1 MEQTGE
7 DTVIKKAYGYT
18 RVSTEEQVKDGN
30 SLNNQRQAIEKY
42 AEAHNIEIVG
52 WFTDEGV
59 SAKTAHRPGL
69 ESMLEA
75 CRENKGEV
83 EHVVVY
89 NISRISRNISSF
101 YKEIGS
107 LLAHDGITLRSTM
120 EPVDESPMGKLMLNI
135 SLAFHQF
142 DNDVKG
148 ETSHDNMVG
157 VARNGWWQTQA
168 PIGFV
173 IEKVPIGEY
182 KNDGHER
189 TRSILKPDLK
199 NGLSERIATVFIEF
213 ANANGGMSEA
223 DAWRLAHKL
232 GIRMPRTGELIS
244 FSSFDRMLRR
254 PVYAGYNNSEK
265 LLGGEMVKLC
275 FDGIIPLAVFNKV
288 QTLLDSDKRELTR
301 SLDDLYPLK
310 DTLICAK
317 CENGGHIL
325 GSAPLSGSG
334 KKSPRY
340 HCRCKGHG
348 SMSIV
353 EAHDLFVKLLEQIT
367 PTEGTIK
374 LFKEIVRRTA
384 AKKLGDANNEIKRLS
399 KLEEK
404 VSDQIETTLR
414 SFLVEKSI
422 SKDEK
427 EFYVSRLE
435 AQRNDLK
442 RQREEQERIQQLNES
457 TIAYVCNFIDKPAKL
472 WKDADL
478 ESKRAF
484 QQILFPNGLHIN
496 LKEKSCGT
504 EDLSPLYSVIGN
516 KNEPFDG
523 SDSRLVTRVRVERT
537 TSSLGRNC
545 SIH

>member
-1 MEQTGE
+1 MEQIGE
-7 DTVIKKAYGYT
+7 DTVAKKAYGYT

-30 SLNNQRQAIEKY
+30 SLNNQKQAIEKY
-42 AEAHNIEIVG
+42 AEANNIEIVG
-52 WFTDEGV
+52 WYTDEGV
-59 SAKTAHRPGL
+59 SAKTANRPGL
-69 ESMLEA
+69 QQMLKD
-75 CRENKGEV
+75 CRSNKGKI
-83 EHVVVY
+83 EHIIVY
-89 NISRISRNISSF
+89 NTSRISRNLAS
-101 YKEIGS
+101 YCKDIGYIF
-107 LLAHDGITLRSTM
+107 ARDGITLRSTM
-120 EPVDESPMGKLMLNI
+120 EPIDETPMGNLMLNI
-135 SLAFHQF
+135 SIAFHQL
-142 DNDVKG
+142 DNEVKG

-173 IEKVPIGEY
+173 TEKVPIGEY

-189 TRSILKPDLK
+189 TRSILKPDLR
-199 NGLSERIATVFIEF
+199 NGLSEKIATVFTEF

-232 GIRMPRTGELIS
+232 EIRMPNTGELIS

-265 LLGGEMVKLC
+265 LLGGKMVKLR
-275 FDGIIPLAVFNKV
+275 FEGIIPLAVFNKV
-288 QTLLDSDKRELTR
+288 QTLLDSDKKTLTR
-301 SLDDLYPLK
+301 SPDDLYPLK
-310 DTLICAK
+310 DTLVCAK
-317 CENGGHIL
+317 CGGHIL
-325 GSAPLSGSG
+325 GSAPIGGSG

-340 HCRCKGHG
+340 HCRGRGHG
-348 SMSIV
+348 SMAIV
-353 EAHDLFVKLLEQIT
+353 EAHELFVKLLEQIT

-384 AKKLGDANNEIKRLS
+384 ARKLGDANNEIKELA
-399 KLEEK
+399 KQEEK
-404 VSDQIETTLR
+404 LSDQIAATLH

-427 EFYVSRLE
+427 EFFVERLE
-435 AQRNDLK
+435 AQRSEIRK
-442 RQREEQERIQQLNES
+442 QREECERIQQLNES
-457 TIAYVCNFIDKPAKL
+457 TITYVCNFIDKPAKL

-484 QQILFPNGLHIN
+484 QQILFPNGLHID
-496 LKEKSCGT
+496 LKEKCCGT
-504 EDLSPLYSVIGN
+504 EDLSPLYSVISN
-516 KNEPFDG
+516 KNEPGGG
-523 SDSRLVTRVRVERT
+523 SNSPMVTRVRVERT

>member
-1 MEQTGE
+1 MEQTSE
-7 DTVIKKAYGYT
+7 DTVAKKAYGYT

-52 WFTDEGV
+52 WYTDEGV

-75 CRENKGEV
+75 CRENKGEI
-83 EHVVVY
+83 EHIVVY

-101 YKEIGS
+101 YRDIGMV
-107 LLAHDGITLRSTM
+107 LAHDGITLRSTM
-120 EPVDESPMGKLMLNI
+120 EPIDETPMGKLMLNI

-168 PIGFV
+168 PIGFI

-199 NGLSERIATVFIEF
+199 DGLSEKIATVFIEF

-232 GIRMPRTGELIS
+232 EIRMPQTGELIS

-265 LLGGEMVKLC
+265 LLGGKMVKLR
-275 FDGIIPLAVFNKV
+275 FEGIIPLAVFNKV
-288 QTLLDSDKRELTR
+288 QTLLGSDKRALAR
-301 SLDDLYPLK
+301 SPDDLYPLK
-310 DTLICAK
+310 DTLICSK
-317 CENGGHIL
+317 CGGHIL
-325 GSAPLSGSG
+325 GSAPVGGSG

-340 HCRCKGHG
+340 HCRGRGHG
-348 SMSIV
+348 SMGIID
-353 EAHDLFVKLLEQIT
+353 AHDLFVKLLEQIT

-384 AKKLGDANNEIKRLS
+384 ARKLGDANNEIR
-399 KLEEK
+399 KLTKQEEK
-404 VSDQIETTLR
+404 LSGQIAATLH
-414 SFLVEKSI
+414 SFLVEKTI
-422 SKDEK
+422 SKEEK
-427 EFYVSRLE
+427 ELFVGRLE
-435 AQRNDLK
+435 AQRNEIRK
-442 RQREEQERIQQLNES
+442 QREEQERIQQLNES
-457 TIAYVCNFIDKPAKL
+457 TITYVCNFIDKPAKL

-496 LKEKSCGT
+496 LKEKCCGT

-516 KNEPFDG
+516 KNEPGGG
-523 SDSRLVTRVRVERT
+523 SNSSMVTRVRVERT
-537 TSSLGRNC
+537 TFSLGRSC